1 MPGIFADL
9 ILVVIGTDLA
19 FVAYVSHVYAYSVA
33 ICGVELAT
41 SGRCTDGPPHRASG
55 RLHVSAIAD

>member
-1 MPGIFADL
+1 MPGIFAAL

-41 SGRCTDGPPHRASG
+41 SGRCTDGPPTERAG
-55 RLHVSAIAD
+55 GCM